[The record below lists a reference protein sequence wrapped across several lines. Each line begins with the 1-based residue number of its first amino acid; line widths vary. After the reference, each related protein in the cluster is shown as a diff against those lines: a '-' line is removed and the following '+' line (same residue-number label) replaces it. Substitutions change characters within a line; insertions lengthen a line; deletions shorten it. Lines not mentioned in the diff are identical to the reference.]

1 MLMNL
6 FAELFYA
13 MPLLLYVLPDLLFIT
28 FEGRLSIAFYF
39 VSLLYCV
46 TLAYDMIGAL
56 DLSLIW
62 YLHSTW
68 LSPLYFRN
76 YLLEAIDYTLHLF
89 SPETQPLEETRSS
102 TFPSSFNPVTI
113 ALGCWATSM
122 FLLLCLDVFL
132 FFDNDEQLF
141 QNTTHRSA
149 PTQDSYEWQGEW
161 EDMGRFL
168 EQLAPPVLWKFTPEQ
183 LQNPKKL
190 AECLKKGCC
199 CPGFSRQTQI
209 AATCWGLAYAYRG
222 ALTAIQYPPREEVV
236 SGSDN
241 KTTDTPTT
249 STVANPAPMAGAA
262 ANPAPMAGAAANPAP
277 GAAAANPA
285 PMAGAAANSAPMA
298 GAAANPAP
306 MAGAAANPAPGA
318 SAANPAPAANAVAKA
333 ERQISVVSLIPR
345 VREKQQQEESAQL
358 VRNEAASPKQEQEKG
373 SEEKSCSKA
382 EQWEEQKGDETEV
395 SESENTQYLSLRDL
409 QYIREDFRHFPGE
422 HIVTWLLR
430 CWDSGAGRYRL
441 TGKEAQQL
449 GFLTRHWG
457 IDRMIRKG
465 EQASTLWRR
474 LLSAV
479 KERYPFKEDLVCQ
492 LGKWTTMERG
502 IQYLRELAVLEV
514 VYSDLDNGQLPV
526 DPDKVQCTR
535 AMWLNFV
542 RSAPPFHA
550 KALALMNWKSR
561 EAPVVDTLVW
571 KLQQYQE
578 NLSFSF
584 SGQSMSY

>member
-262 ANPAPMAGAAANPAP
+262 ANPAPGA
-277 GAAAANPA
+277 
-285 PMAGAAANSAPMA
+285 
-298 GAAANPAP
+298 AAANPAP

>member
-6 FAELFYA
+6 LAELFYA

-28 FEGRLSIAFYF
+28 FEGRLNAAFYF
-39 VSLLYCV
+39 VLLLYCV

-62 YLHSTW
+62 YLHSAL

-76 YLLEAIDYTLHLF
+76 HLLETNDYSFHLF

-113 ALGCWATSM
+113 ALEYWATSM
-122 FLLLCLDVFL
+122 FLLLCLSVFL
-132 FFDNDEQLF
+132 FFDNAKQLF
-141 QNTTHRSA
+141 KNTIHRSA
-149 PTQDSYEWQGEW
+149 PRQDSYEWQGEW

-168 EQLAPPVLWKFTPEQ
+168 EQWAPPVLWKFTPEQ

-190 AECLKKGCC
+190 AECLKKGYHRL
-199 CPGFSRQTQI
+199 GFSRQTQI
-209 AATCWGLAYAYRG
+209 AAVCWGLAYAYRA
-222 ALTAIQYPPREEVV
+222 ALTAIQHPPGEEKV

-249 STVANPAPMAGAA
+249 STA

-277 GAAAANPA
+277 
-285 PMAGAAANSAPMA
+285 
-298 GAAANPAP
+298 
-306 MAGAAANPAPGA
+306 
-318 SAANPAPAANAVAKA
+318 AANAVAEA
-333 ERQISVVSLIPR
+333 ENQLSVVSLTPT
-345 VREKQQQEESAQL
+345 VKEKQQQEESAQL
-358 VRNEAASPKQEQEKG
+358 VRNEAASPKREQEEG
-373 SEEKSCSKA
+373 SEEESCSEA
-382 EQWEEQKGDETEV
+382 EQWEEQEGDETEMSD
-395 SESENTQYLSLRDL
+395 SETTRYLSLREL
-409 QYIREDFRHFPGE
+409 RYIREDFRRFPGE

-430 CWDSGAGRYRL
+430 CWDTGAGRYRL
-441 TGKEAQQL
+441 KGKEAQQL
-449 GFLTRHWG
+449 GFLARHWG
-457 IDRMIRKG
+457 IDRTIGKG
-465 EQASTLWRR
+465 AQASTLWRR

-479 KERYPFKEDLVCQ
+479 KEMYPFKEDLVCQ

-514 VYSDLDNGQLPV
+514 VYSDLDNDQLSA
-526 DPDKVQCTR
+526 DPDEVQCTR
-535 AMWLNFV
+535 PMWLKFV
-542 RSAPPFHA
+542 RSAPPLHA
-550 KALALMNWKSR
+550 SALALMNWKSR

-578 NLSFSF
+578 NISSSF
-584 SGQSMSY
+584 SGQSMNY